1 MIVASPT
8 GVLGLI
14 SEQQKAGIHMPSAI
28 SLIPLGTLH
37 LQTGPV
43 VTAGFLDA
51 VAAVTALALPPRAGS
66 DLGRAA
72 R

>member
-1 MIVASPT
+1 
-8 GVLGLI
+8 
-14 SEQQKAGIHMPSAI
+14 MPSATT
-28 SLIPLGTLH
+28 LIPLDTLH

-66 DLGRAA
+66 DVGRAA